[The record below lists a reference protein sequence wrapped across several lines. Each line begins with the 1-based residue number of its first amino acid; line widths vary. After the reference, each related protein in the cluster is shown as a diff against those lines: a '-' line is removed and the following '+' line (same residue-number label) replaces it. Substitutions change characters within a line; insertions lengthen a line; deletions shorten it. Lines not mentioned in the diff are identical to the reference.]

1 VDVARVR
8 PAAFRVARHQHQ
20 RFVEQRLHDQPR
32 ARGRRVHDA
41 DVDRALDQALHDV
54 GLEADLQPQRHIGRR
69 VAHPCDPVRQEAL
82 PQRDAS
88 RQRQHVA
95 EALRQTDVVHG
106 LFDRAHQMLGM
117 AHETPAGGGEFRTV
131 AATLEQARA
140 ERRFETLDAR
150 TDGRLRDVQAGRGGN
165 EIAGGGD
172 GEKGTGEFG
181 IHDFLSMFPISNT
194 NNHRW
199 SNELKRHKLASYRK
213 PCRRCDMN
221 AVYENDAIMTLPER
235 DVEGY
240 LVDPAD
246 WNEDIAEMLAEEE
259 GVALTDE
266 HWDVIRFM
274 RDYFDK
280 HGIAADARF
289 VNKHLSGRM
298 NLGAQ
303 TKLFELFPYGYVKQA
318 CKIAGMRRPRAWS
331 TG

>member
-1 VDVARVR
+1 
-8 PAAFRVARHQHQ
+8 
-20 RFVEQRLHDQPR
+20 
-32 ARGRRVHDA
+32 
-41 DVDRALDQALHDV
+41 
-54 GLEADLQPQRHIGRR
+54 
-69 VAHPCDPVRQEAL
+69 
-82 PQRDAS
+82 
-88 RQRQHVA
+88 
-95 EALRQTDVVHG
+95 
-106 LFDRAHQMLGM
+106 
-117 AHETPAGGGEFRTV
+117 
-131 AATLEQARA
+131 
-140 ERRFETLDAR
+140 
-150 TDGRLRDVQAGRGGN
+150 
-165 EIAGGGD
+165 
-172 GEKGTGEFG
+172 
-181 IHDFLSMFPISNT
+181 
-194 NNHRW
+194 
-199 SNELKRHKLASYRK
+199 
-213 PCRRCDMN
+213 MN